1 MSVPAAM
8 PDRVTLL
15 GYRKLLPLL
24 AVAVAYVLCKFKPAR
39 LRRAMQML
47 RRGARPADIDQ
58 ARAAR
63 ASVVAVSVACAGQGC
78 LQRSI
83 ATAVLCRMR
92 GTWPTW
98 CTGVRTSPFQAHA
111 WVQVDD
117 QLIDEPQP
125 NGYYIPT
132 MVIPPE

>member
-1 MSVPAAM
+1 MSIPAAM
-8 PDRVTLL
+8 PDRVSLL

-24 AVAVAYVLCKFKPAR
+24 AVAVAYVLCKFKPSR
-39 LRRAMQML
+39 LRRTMQML
-47 RRGARPADIDQ
+47 RRRARPASIDQ
-58 ARAAR
+58 ARVAR
-63 ASVVAVSVACAGQGC
+63 AAVVAVSVTCAGRGC

-92 GTWPTW
+92 GVWPTW

-125 NGYYIPT
+125 IGYYIPT
-132 MVIPPE
+132 MIIPPE